1 MKKQLLLF
9 LLSFGAFF
17 VHGMPPETVLPGLA
31 DDTVSK
37 QINPIPLVSAD
48 SLALPQQPLSA
59 SDKKP
64 FLPTRR
70 RMDREIDKNK
80 FAYKGEVAI
89 GLTAS
94 YGTLSSEETDY
105 LLILDNLNLDGSIF
119 TVNPSFGYFIKDNLC
134 VGVRFGYTRMQGHV
148 GSANINLGEAND
160 INMSFANIRLDN
172 HTVSYGAFFRSYAGI
187 DSKGHFG
194 LFSEMEIA
202 VNTGSTNLAYESN
215 AQMKHTHSENLQ
227 CKLDFNPGLAVYVFP
242 NVCTTISF
250 GLGGIQYT
258 KTTQK
263 DPEGNVIG
271 SRSAS
276 KMRFR
281 LNLLNIRIGFN
292 VHL

>member
-1 MKKQLLLF
+1 MKKQLFLF
-9 LLSFGAFF
+9 LLIFGAFF
-17 VHGMPPETVLPGLA
+17 VHGMPPETDLPGLA
-31 DDTVSK
+31 DDTSSK
-37 QINPIPLVSAD
+37 PINPIPTVQTD
-48 SLALPQQPLSA
+48 SITSLQQSNILD
-59 SDKKP
+59 DKKP

-70 RMDREIDKNK
+70 RMDRGIDQFK

-94 YGTLSSEETDY
+94 YGTLSSDDTDY

-134 VGVRFGYTRMQGHV
+134 IGVRFGYSRMQGHV

-187 DSKGHFG
+187 DNKGHFG
-194 LFSEMEIA
+194 LFSEIEVG

-215 AQMKHTHSENLQ
+215 EQIKHTHSDNLQ
-227 CKLDFNPGLAVYVFP
+227 YRLDFNPGLAVYIFP

-258 KTTQK
+258 KVTQK
-263 DPEGNVIG
+263 DPEGNIIG
-271 SRSAS
+271 NRNAS

>member
-9 LLSFGAFF
+9 LLIFGAFF
-17 VHGMPPETVLPGLA
+17 VHATPPETVLPGLVDNSDSVRIDPMPA
-31 DDTVSK
+31 SGT
-37 QINPIPLVSAD
+37 D
-48 SLALPQQPLSA
+48 SLLLSQPSTLPNN
-59 SDKKP
+59 KKP

-94 YGTLSSEETDY
+94 YGTLSSDDTDY

-119 TVNPSFGYFIKDNLC
+119 TVNPSFGYFVRDNLC

-172 HTVSYGAFFRSYAGI
+172 HSVSYGAFFRSYAGI

-194 LFSEMEIA
+194 LFSEVEID

-215 AQMKHTHSENLQ
+215 AEMKHTHSDNLQ
-227 CKLDFNPGLAVYVFP
+227 CKLDFNPGLAVYIFP

-250 GLGGIQYT
+250 GLGGLQYT
-258 KTTQK
+258 KITQK

-281 LNLLNIRIGFN
+281 LNLLNIRVGFN
-292 VHL
+292 VYL

>member
-1 MKKQLLLF
+1 
-9 LLSFGAFF
+9 
-17 VHGMPPETVLPGLA
+17 MPPETVLPGLA

-263 DPEGNVIG
+263 DPEGNIIG

>member
-1 MKKQLLLF
+1 
-9 LLSFGAFF
+9 
-17 VHGMPPETVLPGLA
+17 
-31 DDTVSK
+31 
-37 QINPIPLVSAD
+37 
-48 SLALPQQPLSA
+48 
-59 SDKKP
+59 
-64 FLPTRR
+64 
-70 RMDREIDKNK
+70 
-80 FAYKGEVAI
+80 
-89 GLTAS
+89 
-94 YGTLSSEETDY
+94 
-105 LLILDNLNLDGSIF
+105 
-119 TVNPSFGYFIKDNLC
+119 
-134 VGVRFGYTRMQGHV
+134 
-148 GSANINLGEAND
+148 
-160 INMSFANIRLDN
+160 MSFANIRLDN

>member
-9 LLSFGAFF
+9 LLIFGAFF
-17 VHGMPPETVLPGLA
+17 VHATPPETVLPGLA
-31 DDTVSK
+31 DNTVSK

-48 SLALPQQPLSA
+48 SLALPQQPLPS

-263 DPEGNVIG
+263 DPEGNIIG

>member
-1 MKKQLLLF
+1 MKKQFLLF

-17 VHGMPPETVLPGLA
+17 VHGMPPETILPGPA

-37 QINPIPLVSAD
+37 QINPIPFVSAD
-48 SLALPQQPLSA
+48 SLALPQQPLPS

-215 AQMKHTHSENLQ
+215 TQMKHTHSENLQ

>member
-17 VHGMPPETVLPGLA
+17 VHGMPPKTVLPGLA

-263 DPEGNVIG
+263 DPEGNIIG